1 MTFYHHL
8 LDATAGERAAFGN
21 TPIIRHALE
30 NGVSRELY
38 IAYLTQA
45 YHHVKYTCPLLALA
59 AARCPI
65 GDGVYREAL
74 FEYIDE
80 EKGHEQWILNVITAI
95 GADAEAA
102 RNSAPNLACQAMV
115 GYVHYA
121 TEHVSPYAMLG
132 MVHVLE
138 GMSVQLADAAA
149 SSIRLSVG
157 AEDGKGFSY
166 LTSHGAIDQHHVA
179 FFETL
184 VNGITEPAA
193 QTAIIETARVVYKL
207 FGDMFEE
214 IAMGFGGLRDAA

>member
-1 MTFYHHL
+1 
-8 LDATAGERAAFGN
+8 
-21 TPIIRHALE
+21 
-30 NGVSRELY
+30 
-38 IAYLTQA
+38 
-45 YHHVKYTCPLLALA
+45 
-59 AARCPI
+59 
-65 GDGVYREAL
+65 
-74 FEYIDE
+74 
-80 EKGHEQWILNVITAI
+80 
-95 GADAEAA
+95 
-102 RNSAPNLACQAMV
+102 
-115 GYVHYA
+115 
-121 TEHVSPYAMLG
+121 MLG